1 MFHHFKIQTGS
12 LSPGCIIEKN
22 IDYRANNKGAMAK
35 VENQEACAK
44 LSFSREGALFWT
56 FQPSTRLCWPK
67 TNKAGRMAMQNV
79 VSGNKECG
87 RGGKFDTPPSH
98 LLHNRKERF
107 ETKWGDEYIWI
118 FVKSPQS
125 KGSKGKKQD
134 FMKNKVISHQ
144 SSVISHLVSWSGLAN
159 LDQIFGKM

>member
-56 FQPSTRLCWPK
+56 FQPSTKLCWPK
-67 TNKAGRMAMQNV
+67 TNKAGRMAMENV
-79 VSGNKECG
+79 VSGNIECG
-87 RGGKFDTPPSH
+87 RDGKFDTPPSH
-98 LLHNRKERF
+98 LLHTRKERF
-107 ETKWGDEYIWI
+107 ETKRGDEYIYI
-118 FVKSPQS
+118 Y
-125 KGSKGKKQD
+125 
-134 FMKNKVISHQ
+134 IY
-144 SSVISHLVSWSGLAN
+144 I
-159 LDQIFGKM
+159 

>member
-56 FQPSTRLCWPK
+56 FQPSTKLCWPK
-67 TNKAGRMAMQNV
+67 TNKAGRMAMENV
-79 VSGNKECG
+79 VSGNIECG
-87 RGGKFDTPPSH
+87 RSGKFDTPLSH
-98 LLHNRKERF
+98 LLTELWYF
-107 ETKWGDEYIWI
+107 EVLLE
-118 FVKSPQS
+118 
-125 KGSKGKKQD
+125 
-134 FMKNKVISHQ
+134 
-144 SSVISHLVSWSGLAN
+144 L
-159 LDQIFGKM
+159 